1 MAMDNP
7 PHIAG
12 LVRPKDVRLASL
24 LVAAKYL
31 LNRLHSLDQVSLLR
45 RRKFAQQPGNFGAR
59 ALIELGEDLLASRSQ
74 RQELLSTVRIG
85 GNLVDQRLLLEVAKN
100 STEVARIQ
108 PQLLTE
114 LGRGRLRAVSKLV
127 ENAYLGQGVRASEEL
142 LLQHANLASVEAVE
156 ATDSLNARIVI
167 GLRRHGH
174 LFSGQH

>member
-31 LNRLHSLDQVSLLR
+31 LNRLHRLDQVSLLR
-45 RRKFAQQPGNFGAR
+45 RRKFAQQPSNFGAR

-108 PQLLTE
+108 PQLLT
-114 LGRGRLRAVSKLV
+114 KLV

-142 LLQHANLASVEAVE
+142 LLQHANLASVETVE
-156 ATDSLNARIVI
+156 ATDSLNARIGI